1 MKGYKMFD
9 KDMKCQGFQ
18 YKEGEEYKEKEPIKI
33 CSRGFHFCTNPLDV
47 LNYYD
52 LTEGIFAE
60 VEALGDTEKD
70 KSLNADSKTVTSHIK
85 IVKKLALKEF
95 IEAAVKFFFTTI
107 KSGYSSKVATSGDYS
122 KVATSGDYS
131 KVATSGYYSQVATSG
146 SSSQVAT
153 SGYFSKAATSGD
165 YSKVAT
171 SGDYSQV
178 ATSGSSSKVAT
189 SGYYS
194 QVELRGENNVG
205 ANIGVNGI
213 IKGIKGSWITL
224 AEYNDKYECICV
236 RSAKVD
242 GNKIKANV
250 FYKLENGK
258 FQEVK

>member
-171 SGDYSQV
+171 SG
-178 ATSGSSSKVAT
+178 
-189 SGYYS
+189 YYS

-258 FQEVK
+258 FKEVK